1 MRTQR
6 FDEGVMETLS
16 SDPGLQ
22 ELYLEP
28 ESLGAGGEA
37 RVVIELICHAVLRIT
52 GPTLCTA
59 C

>member
-1 MRTQR
+1 
-6 FDEGVMETLS
+6 METLS